1 MGQEVGA
8 SKQSTLVPWLSEA
21 ISSGGGPEPRLHP
34 SLSNLDDYEI
44 ITPIRIVPTHSH
56 FPTFIH
62 GSALTSCLLT

>member
-1 MGQEVGA
+1 MGREVGA
-8 SKQSTLVPWLSEA
+8 SKQSILVPWLSEA
-21 ISSGGGPEPRLHP
+21 ISSGGPEPRLHP

-44 ITPIRIVPTHSH
+44 VTLLRIVPAHSH